1 MTFVLLPSLG
11 TLNYQGVGAGNCCW
25 GGLETVVEE
34 VWKLLLAMVLASG
47 LVVEK
52 LLSPAL
58 AQFLEAEM

>member
-1 MTFVLLPSLG
+1 MV
-11 TLNYQGVGAGNCCW
+11 AGNLL
-25 GGLETVVEE
+25 GRLESVTEEIAEE